1 MEWRDQRKRLI
12 RHVSPA
18 GRYLYGIWIRS
29 ISKWVIVAVA
39 VGGYLI
45 SLTPH
50 FMYYS
55 LVIINNL
62 VAHPFTY
69 KLSFKFFER

>member
-1 MEWRDQRKRLI
+1 MEWSDQRKRLI

-29 ISKWVIVAVA
+29 ISKWVMVAVLA
-39 VGGYLI
+39 VGAYLI
-45 SLTPH
+45 SLTPR

-62 VAHPFTY
+62 VAHPFT
-69 KLSFKFFER
+69 